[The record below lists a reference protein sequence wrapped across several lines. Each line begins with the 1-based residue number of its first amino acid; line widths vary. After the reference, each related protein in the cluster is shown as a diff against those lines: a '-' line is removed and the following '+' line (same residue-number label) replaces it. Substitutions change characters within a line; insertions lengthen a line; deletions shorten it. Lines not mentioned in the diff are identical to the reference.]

1 MVSPRRWLPEGIER
15 AARQMNSAAIGLP
28 RRLRPR
34 FSPGTTSAT
43 ARPRALEYAEDL
55 SQFLFLRQ

>member
-1 MVSPRRWLPEGIER
+1 
-15 AARQMNSAAIGLP
+15 MNSAAIGSP

-43 ARPRALEYAEDL
+43 ARPRALEYAEDW